1 MADRAS
7 ANNVDENAASSTVPA
22 DKGKGKST
30 QDESDVSMMDEDEQS
45 EESEHE
51 AQVSTITPQCS
62 SEYANKSFCRMT
74 MVCAIKLQE

>member
-1 MADRAS
+1 MADQAS
-7 ANNVDENAASSTVPA
+7 ANKVDETAASSAIPA

-51 AQVSTITPQCS
+51 AQVGPSSTS
-62 SEYANKSFCRMT
+62 YFRSGSANNR
-74 MVCAIKLQE
+74 